1 MCKLWPKLAK
11 TSNQLIQSNKKLV
24 MRRLQ
29 RPIARDWWPM
39 ESKDLFSGPHWVEID
54 RKWVEM
60 GGVQPWN
67 SAVES
72 ASVSPSL
79 CFFFNS
85 DSDKYFKVLLGAV
98 IHLVTS
104 RSGAGMFTFPHPH
117 NPPSHPSKKKR
128 CKIERGEGGR
138 RRKELQSWK
147 AEKQSI
153 KTTEEIWSLTN
164 KHPVRWYLKM
174 E

>member
-1 MCKLWPKLAK
+1 
-11 TSNQLIQSNKKLV
+11 
-24 MRRLQ
+24 
-29 RPIARDWWPM
+29 M

-54 RKWVEM
+54 RNWVEM

-79 CFFFNS
+79 RFFFNS

-117 NPPSHPSKKKR
+117 NPPFHPSKKKMQNR
-128 CKIERGEGGR
+128 KGGRGE
-138 RRKELQSWK
+138 
-147 AEKQSI
+147 
-153 KTTEEIWSLTN
+153 EEEGTP
-164 KHPVRWYLKM
+164 KLKS
-174 E
+174 